1 MEDVTGSARRPDE
14 DAAAHGY
21 QPPTITYLGSIADL
35 TRSKQVGAADGT
47 QFLGIDLGTV

>member
-1 MEDVTGSARRPDE
+1 MEDVTGRAPRPDG
-14 DAAAHGY
+14 DAPAGDYA
-21 QPPTITYLGSIADL
+21 PPTITYLGGIADL